1 MMVHRRDPHEGR
13 MVHIRYAGRSWDMAF
28 ADLDIGD
35 RSSDG
40 DVRRAV
46 ANYLNVS
53 PAKLAGYVVERHANG
68 YMTVR
73 PEAVFG

>member
-1 MMVHRRDPHEGR
+1 MA
-13 MVHIRYAGRSWDMAF
+13 HIRYAGRSWDIAF
-28 ADLDIGD
+28 VDLDIGD

-46 ANYLNVS
+46 ANHLDVS
-53 PAKLAGYVVERHANG
+53 PAKLARYVVERHTNG
-68 YMTVR
+68 HMTVR

>member
-1 MMVHRRDPHEGR
+1 MMVHRRDPYEER
-13 MVHIRYAGRSWDMAF
+13 MVHVRYAGRSWDIAF
-28 ADLDIGD
+28 VDLDIGD

-40 DVRRAV
+40 DLRRAV
-46 ANYLNVS
+46 ANYLQVS
-53 PAKLAGYVVERHANG
+53 PEKLARCVVERHANG